1 MNEVYEFLSKGGWLM
16 IPILGASVV
25 GLAFFLER
33 LWALQRTRIVP
44 PRFLELVREKLRE
57 GEFDE
62 ALQMCRA
69 NSSPVAAMLEA
80 GIAHAGARREVIKEV
95 MLEKGERELFFME
108 RFTNALGAI
117 ATVTPLMGLLGT
129 VLGMIEVFQ
138 GVVGQAGQGGAVD
151 AGALAAGIWEAL
163 ITTAAGLTV
172 AIPIYLGYR
181 YIMSRIDRHAVE
193 MEDVNLEA
201 LDYLA
206 ADGSEVVAA
215 GPESEPAD
223 ERDDDRK
230 AGPDGNDAEPEPS
243 PEATARE
250 AK

>member
-33 LWALQRTRIVP
+33 LWALQRTRILP
-44 PRFLELVREKLRE
+44 PRFLDLVRQKLGE
-57 GEFDE
+57 GEFEE

-80 GIAHAGARREVIKEV
+80 GISHAGARREVIKEV

-193 MEDVNLEA
+193 MEDINLEA
-201 LDYLA
+201 LDHLVADDSEA
-206 ADGSEVVAA
+206 AAS
-215 GPESEPAD
+215 GPESDRA
-223 ERDDDRK
+223 DDRK
-230 AGPDGNDAEPEPS
+230 ADSDAANDRTDPAA
-243 PEATARE
+243 EATMRE
-250 AK
+250 AE

>member
-1 MNEVYEFLSKGGWLM
+1 MNEVYEFLAKGGWLM

-33 LWALQRTRIVP
+33 LWALQRARIVP
-44 PRFLELVREKLRE
+44 PRFLELVQKKLRE
-57 GEFDE
+57 GRLDE
-62 ALQMCRA
+62 ALSLCEA
-69 NSSPVAAMLEA
+69 NESPVAAMLEA
-80 GIAHAGARREVIKEV
+80 GIDHAGCEREVIKEV
-95 MLEKGERELFFME
+95 MLEKGEREMFFME

-129 VLGMIEVFQ
+129 VIGMIQVFQ

-181 YIMSRIDRHAVE
+181 YVMSRIDRYAVE
-193 MEDVNLEA
+193 MEDVNLAA
-201 LDYLA
+201 LDYLVPDDQA
-206 ADGSEVVAA
+206 ARSVQRESDASAA
-215 GPESEPAD
+215 ESV
-223 ERDDDRK
+223 
-230 AGPDGNDAEPEPS
+230 DAEEQTN
-243 PEATARE
+243 EASSASASAQLSAGE
-250 AK
+250 AE